1 MDHLNGGKRYSKST
15 SGLLDKMTVNTNRL
29 HNTGIVNSYT
39 YTLYKQMMKTLH
51 RFASTQKQAYY
62 H

>member
-1 MDHLNGGKRYSKST
+1 MDHLNGGKTYSKST

-29 HNTGIVNSYT
+29 HNTGIANSYA

-51 RFASTQKQAYY
+51 RFASTQKHAYY

>member
-1 MDHLNGGKRYSKST
+1 MDHLNGGKTYSKST
-15 SGLLDKMTVNTNRL
+15 SELLDKMTVNTNRI
-29 HNTGIVNSYT
+29 HNTGIANNNT

-51 RFASTQKQAYY
+51 RFASTHKQAYY